1 MTETTLLSPTQEA
14 AVLAQALPYIKKF
27 HGKTIV
33 VKYGGNAMTDENL
46 KRCFARDV
54 VLLKL
59 VGMNVVV
66 VHGGGPQIENLL
78 ARIGKKG
85 EFIQG
90 MRVTDAE
97 TMEAVEMVLGGQVNK
112 EIVSLINQQGGKA
125 VGLTGKDG
133 NFIHAKKLLLPNKDN
148 PEEGIDVGQV
158 GDITHIDPS
167 LIGHLESGG
176 FIPVIAPVGV
186 GKGGETYN
194 INADVVAG
202 KIAEVLKAEK
212 LVLLT
217 NTPGVLDKAGN
228 LLTGITPKDI
238 DHMVEDGTLSGGM
251 LPKIGSALDAA
262 RNGVKSVHIIDG
274 RVAHA
279 LLLEILTDHG
289 VGTMIKSH

>member
-1 MTETTLLSPTQEA
+1 
-14 AVLAQALPYIKKF
+14 
-27 HGKTIV
+27 
-33 VKYGGNAMTDENL
+33 
-46 KRCFARDV
+46 
-54 VLLKL
+54 
-59 VGMNVVV
+59 
-66 VHGGGPQIENLL
+66 
-78 ARIGKKG
+78 
-85 EFIQG
+85 